1 MRRFRFRLQRVLKVT
16 RDREEV
22 KRQFLGQALRELA
35 EEEAMLAEV
44 SHRLRW
50 GLEQARDHR
59 EGTPRAGELWWN
71 NRYLDRLER
80 EVLHQQGCVEEQAG
94 RADRCRLELLEVSKE
109 KKVLEKL
116 RGKQF
121 RLYQAKS
128 LQDEHKG
135 LDELATQG
143 FVRRRGRD
151 EGSGDGE

>member
-1 MRRFRFRLQRVLKVT
+1 LKRFRFRLQRVLKVT

-22 KRQFLGQALRELA
+22 KRQALGQALQELA

-50 GLEQARDHR
+50 GLEQARDRR
-59 EGTPRAGELWWN
+59 EGTSLAGELWLN
-71 NRYLDRLER
+71 SRYLDRLER
-80 EVLHQQGCVEEQAG
+80 EVVHQQGCVEEQAT

-109 KKVLEKL
+109 KKILEKL

-121 RLYQAKS
+121 RLYQARS

-135 LDELATQG
+135 LDELAAQG
-143 FVRRRGRD
+143 FMRRRGHQ
-151 EGSGDGE
+151 EGSEQGG